1 MDAFL
6 QSLSNAIATLNIDD
20 PVSAWAWAWPV
31 GEILHFTGMAVLIGT
46 IGIIDARILGLFKG
60 IPIKSLERFAWIGA
74 VAFAV
79 NAITGFIFIAGNPIG
94 GPIEYLANLSLQL
107 KLLLILIAG
116 VNLALFYF
124 TGLATRTN
132 ELGPNDSAPL
142 GAKVVAGVS
151 LVCWIGVICFGR
163 LIMYNDTLLWALG
176 L

>member
-1 MDAFL
+1 VDAFL
-6 QSLSNAIATLNIDD
+6 QGLSDAIATLNLDD
-20 PVSAWAWAWPV
+20 PVSTYAWVWPV

-60 IPIKSLERFAWIGA
+60 IPIKSLERYAWIGA

-94 GPIEYLANLSLQL
+94 GPMEYLGNLSLQL
-107 KLLLILIAG
+107 KMLLVLIAG
-116 VNLALFYF
+116 INLAAFYF
-124 TGLATRTN
+124 TGLAKASD
-132 ELGPNDSAPL
+132 EVGADGSAPI

-151 LVCWIGVICFGR
+151 LVCWFGVICFGR

-176 L
+176 M